1 MSLLELSMLAISITG
16 FYTFYKIKKS
26 LKSEKNSF
34 MGKEA
39 SRIVFQDAKVDD
51 SYSSEGRVYT
61 RGLSLIKDKE
71 SKKYTLIPQAK
82 VCDIGLY

>member
-1 MSLLELSMLAISITG
+1 MSLLELSMLSISLIG

-71 SKKYTLIPQAK
+71 SKKYTLIPQAQ

>member
-1 MSLLELSMLAISITG
+1 MSLLELSMLSISLIG

-61 RGLSLIKDKE
+61 RGLSLIKNDK
-71 SKKYTLIPQAK
+71 SKKYNLIPQAK

>member
-1 MSLLELSMLAISITG
+1 MSLLELSMLSISLIG

-61 RGLSLIKDKE
+61 RG
-71 SKKYTLIPQAK
+71 
-82 VCDIGLY
+82 